1 MYNRNLQNDIFKVQH
16 RKTLH
21 NVKWEDSGIL
31 KYPRPHQGSR
41 EVCESASCT
50 RRGRLRAGR
59 DSQSQPD
66 VSGGGWSGR
75 EVAERTRGHLRDHVG
90 PLVPSPYGAASIL
103 KGAQHTLEDGHRGRG
118 AQVDLR
124 MTNEAADARVSKR

>member
-1 MYNRNLQNDIFKVQH
+1 MPPTHVEGGSERDGTVKV
-16 RKTLH
+16 
-21 NVKWEDSGIL
+21 
-31 KYPRPHQGSR
+31 SR
-41 EVCESASCT
+41 T
-50 RRGRLRAGR
+50 
-59 DSQSQPD
+59 SQEG
-66 VSGGGWSGR
+66 VGSGR

-103 KGAQHTLEDGHRGRG
+103 KGTQHTLEDGHRGRG